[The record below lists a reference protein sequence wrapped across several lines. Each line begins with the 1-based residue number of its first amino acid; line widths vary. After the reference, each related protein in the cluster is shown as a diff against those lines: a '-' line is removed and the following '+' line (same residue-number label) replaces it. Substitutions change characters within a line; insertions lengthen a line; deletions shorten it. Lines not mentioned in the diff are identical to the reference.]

1 MLKCIHSDVC
11 NEYNRRYHKKLNEKC
26 SHKCKF
32 YMRDG
37 SVTSYSNAKDKVV
50 LTAKQV
56 GDIVSDAILDAYLA
70 RHSEYEETKYYE

>member
-1 MLKCIHSDVC
+1 
-11 NEYNRRYHKKLNEKC
+11 
-26 SHKCKF
+26 
-32 YMRDG
+32 MRDG